1 MSEQR
6 LVPVGKIKGLLR
18 LIRPVNCIVMSF
30 AVLVGA
36 ALTGLPGLQ
45 WLNLVWGAVTAFT
58 LCAASMA
65 VNDYYDFDIDKIN
78 EPQRPIPS
86 GAVSKREALAL
97 TGVLTAAGLAAA
109 RVISIYC
116 LLFAF
121 AAWAIM
127 ITYTTVGKRSGFVG
141 NLLVSAC
148 VAAPFLYGSL
158 VAVNAVRANILLF
171 ASMAF
176 LSNTGREIAKGIV
189 DVQGDSSHNIKTL
202 AVTFGE
208 RKAALAAAAF
218 FIFAVCLSPLP
229 LIFNL
234 VSFWFVPFVLVTDV
248 GLVWCSASLIRKP
261 SRENARQI
269 KKIVLFLFV
278 FGLLSFIFGKFG

>member
-1 MSEQR
+1 
-6 LVPVGKIKGLLR
+6 
-18 LIRPVNCIVMSF
+18 MSF

-36 ALTGLPGLQ
+36 SLAGISSVH
-45 WLNLVWGAVTAFT
+45 WMNLVYGAVTAFT
-58 LCAASMA
+58 LTGASMA
-65 VNDYYDFDIDKIN
+65 VNDYYDYDIDWIN
-78 EPQRPIPS
+78 EPSRPIPS
-86 GAVSKREALAL
+86 GAVSLRTSLILTGFLTVVGLVSALA
-97 TGVLTAAGLAAA
+97 
-109 RVISIYC
+109 ISPYC

-121 AAWAIM
+121 AAWVIM
-127 ITYTTVGKRSGFVG
+127 MAYSTVGKRRGFAG

-148 VAAPFLYGSL
+148 VAAPFLFGSL
-158 VAVNAVRANILLF
+158 VAVNLIRTNILLF

-189 DVQGDSSHNIKTL
+189 DVQGDSLNKIKTL
-202 AVTFGE
+202 AVSFGE
-208 RKAALAAAAF
+208 RTAAYVAVAF
-218 FIFAVCLSPLP
+218 FLFAVCLSPLP

-234 VSFWFVPFVLVTDV
+234 VSVWFVPFVLVTDV
-248 GLVWCSASLIRKP
+248 GLVWCSAQLIRNP

>member
-1 MSEQR
+1 LS
-6 LVPVGKIKGLLR
+6 IKGKSLGKVNGYLR

-36 ALTGLPGLQ
+36 SLTGYSNLH
-45 WLNLVWGAVTAFT
+45 WLNLVYGAVTAFT
-58 LCAASMA
+58 LTGAAMA
-65 VNDYYDFDIDKIN
+65 VNDYYDFEIDKIN
-78 EPQRPIPS
+78 EPLRPIPS
-86 GAVSKREALAL
+86 GAVSLRAALVLTCFLTAIGLALAFL
-97 TGVLTAAGLAAA
+97 
-109 RVISIYC
+109 ISVYC

-121 AAWAIM
+121 AAWIIM
-127 ITYTTVGKRSGFVG
+127 VAYTTVGKRSGFAG

-158 VAVNAVRANILLF
+158 VAANVIRMNILLF

-189 DVQGDSSHNIKTL
+189 DVQGDSSHNVRTL
-202 AVTFGE
+202 AVRFGE

-248 GLVWCSASLIRKP
+248 GLVWCSVSLTMNP
-261 SRENARQI
+261 SRSNARQI
-269 KKIVLFLFV
+269 KKVVLFLFV
-278 FGLLSFIFGKFG
+278 FGLLSFIFGMFR